1 MPLRSTR
8 PYANRAVSGAA
19 APPAPA
25 HPRPNPETLMA
36 VTKPARALTTAVGL
50 AVVGLVSLTGTA
62 GSPPPAVEHQ
72 QAPVGA
78 PGAMS
83 PEELA
88 DAFRNGERGR
98 PGGPLRIGPDGTVL
112 P

>member
-1 MPLRSTR
+1 
-8 PYANRAVSGAA
+8 
-19 APPAPA
+19 
-25 HPRPNPETLMA
+25 MA
-36 VTKPARALTTAVGL
+36 LTKRARALTAAFGL
-50 AVVGLVSLTGTA
+50 AAAGLVALTGTA

-72 QAPVGA
+72 QAPTDA

-83 PEELA
+83 PEELV
-88 DAFRNGERGR
+88 DAFRNGEHVE

>member
-1 MPLRSTR
+1 
-8 PYANRAVSGAA
+8 
-19 APPAPA
+19 
-25 HPRPNPETLMA
+25 MA
-36 VTKPARALTTAVGL
+36 LTKPARALAAAVGL
-50 AVVGLVSLTGTA
+50 AVAGLVSLTGTA
-62 GSPPPAVEHQ
+62 GSLLPVVEHQ
-72 QAPVGA
+72 QAPAGA

-98 PGGPLRIGPDGTVL
+98 PGGTLRIGPDGTVL